1 MTAASIDAL
10 AAALIDAIRCELAAL
25 ESEDADAIQG
35 ATAAKA
41 AALAAVQAAADRGEA
56 PPRPLLEQ
64 ARDLNGEAIL
74 RSRAKLISVERR
86 LAALRPA
93 GAGANGAGR
102 PPAITY
108 GRDGRWA

>member
-1 MTAASIDAL
+1 MAASIDDLASAL
-10 AAALIDAIRCELAAL
+10 VAAIRAELTAL
-25 ESEDADAIQG
+25 ESEDADAVQR

-41 AALAAVQAAADRGEA
+41 DALAAVQAEVARGAA

-64 ARDLNGEAIL
+64 ARDLNSEAIL

-86 LAALRPA
+86 LAALRPPGTA
-93 GAGANGAGR
+93 LR

-108 GRDGRWA
+108 GSDGRWA